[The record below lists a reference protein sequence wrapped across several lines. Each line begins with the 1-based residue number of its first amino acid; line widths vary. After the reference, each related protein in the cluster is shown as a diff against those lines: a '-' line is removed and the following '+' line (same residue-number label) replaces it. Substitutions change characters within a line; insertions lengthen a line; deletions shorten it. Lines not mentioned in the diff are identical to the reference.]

1 MDITFIINIVIV
13 VIETKIIFH
22 IFISFDIVIW
32 VAKFNNIHKHKS
44 WNVDTVNTKLENFV
58 FIIPMSKKI
67 FDITGIEVI
76 ATPIVKIKPKEMVVP
91 FSPIKYF
98 WNIEINGIVAI
109 IGIIVAPKNSKN
121 IDFLL
126 FLSNSKLVL

>member
-1 MDITFIINIVIV
+1 MSVWQVYLPRLRILSCICIQLCLGRAQPLARNPHFYKWG
-13 VIETKIIFH
+13 EH
-22 IFISFDIVIW
+22 SY
-32 VAKFNNIHKHKS
+32 
-44 WNVDTVNTKLENFV
+44 VDTVNTKLENFV

-98 WNIEINGIVAI
+98 
-109 IGIIVAPKNSKN
+109 
-121 IDFLL
+121 
-126 FLSNSKLVL
+126 